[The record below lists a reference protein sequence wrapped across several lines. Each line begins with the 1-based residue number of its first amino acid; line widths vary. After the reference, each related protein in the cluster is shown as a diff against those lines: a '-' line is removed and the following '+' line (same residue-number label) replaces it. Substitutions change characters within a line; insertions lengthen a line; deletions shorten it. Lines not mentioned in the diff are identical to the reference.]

1 LSINAHQTKVLLVNL
16 FKADKTS
23 QFSCEDQF
31 YAGGRQLMSN
41 QDTNHAHTH
50 HHDHHHHHGLSAAL
64 WLTALFAVVEL
75 VGGFWANSLAL
86 LADAG
91 HMVSDVLALSL
102 AVLAKRI
109 AARPAH
115 DGMTY
120 GYGRAKV
127 LAAQFNGLAL
137 WFLAGWIAW
146 EAVGRLTTPPQVDGP
161 LVVVIG
167 VIGLVINLIIMRWLH
182 HDHDINTRAAYWH
195 VMGDAL
201 GSVAAVVAGI
211 IIMWT
216 GWMPIDPILSFLVA
230 AILIWGGWRLIRE
243 TTMALMVSAPK
254 HLVGETKLA
263 MLTVENV
270 LGVHHIHIWGLPNG
284 QMALSAHILLADMQ
298 DWPNLLNDLQQAL
311 LSKSISHATL
321 QPELAN
327 QTVEAQL
334 SCRNCPD

>member
-1 LSINAHQTKVLLVNL
+1 LVNL

-41 QDTNHAHTH
+41 QNASQAHAHH
-50 HHDHHHHHGLSAAL
+50 RDLHHHHGLSAAL
-64 WLTALFAVVEL
+64 WLTAAFAVVEL
-75 VGGFWANSLAL
+75 VGGFLSNSLAL

-109 AARPAH
+109 ATRPAH

-146 EAVGRLTTPPQVDGP
+146 EAVGRLSEPPQVDGT
-161 LVVVIG
+161 LVVLIG
-167 VIGLVINLIIMRWLH
+167 VLGLGINLIIMRWLH
-182 HDHDINTRAAYWH
+182 HEHDINTRAAYWH

-201 GSVAAVVAGI
+201 GSVAAVLAGI

-243 TTMALMVSAPK
+243 TTMELMVSAPE
-254 HLVGETKLA
+254 HLLGETRAALLA
-263 MLTVENV
+263 AEKV
-270 LGVHHIHIWGLPNG
+270 LGVHHIHIWSLPDG

-298 DWPNLLNDLQQAL
+298 DWPSLLQELQNIL
-311 LSKSISHATL
+311 LSQGVSHATL
-321 QPELAN
+321 QPELEH
-327 QTVEAQL
+327 QIKDGI
-334 SCRNCPD
+334 SCATCMDA